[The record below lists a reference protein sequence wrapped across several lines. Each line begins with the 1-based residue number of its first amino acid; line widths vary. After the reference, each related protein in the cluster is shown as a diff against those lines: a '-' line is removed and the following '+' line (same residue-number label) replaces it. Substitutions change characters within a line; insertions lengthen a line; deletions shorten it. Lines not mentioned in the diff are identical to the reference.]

1 MLLFLLF
8 ISNKLVTWSFEKLLS
23 SNQFLTVAVFKFMY
37 GLLLFWRMWTE
48 AVFYVGGFI
57 LKPWQEAS
65 CFIAASLTRMFSVPW
80 GHSVFNGTQL
90 TIYWTR
96 YGRLTRAEIP
106 PLHSSFIRNIF
117 TKFFQIN
124 FSLLYVFLC
133 QEITMQPPPRKV
145 SFFPRWNLAAE
156 ANVTCL
162 KRSRRTGAYL
172 MVENVRFVAAQ
183 AMCWPL
189 LLCKCVLVCC
199 LTSLFWLSWFFR

>member
-1 MLLFLLF
+1 M
-8 ISNKLVTWSFEKLLS
+8 
-23 SNQFLTVAVFKFMY
+23 TVAVFKFMY
-37 GLLLFWRMWTE
+37 GPLLFWRMWTE
-48 AVFYVGGFI
+48 VVFYIGGFI
-57 LKPWQEAS
+57 LKTWQEVS

-96 YGRLTRAEIP
+96 YGRLTRTEIP
-106 PLHSSFIRNIF
+106 PLHSSFIRHIC

-124 FSLLYVFLC
+124 FSFIVCFFMSRNHDATPT
-133 QEITMQPPPRKV
+133 EKGE
-145 SFFPRWNLAAE
+145 FFPRWNLAAE

-172 MVENVRFVAAQ
+172 MVGNVRFVAAQ
-183 AMCWPL
+183 AMCLPL